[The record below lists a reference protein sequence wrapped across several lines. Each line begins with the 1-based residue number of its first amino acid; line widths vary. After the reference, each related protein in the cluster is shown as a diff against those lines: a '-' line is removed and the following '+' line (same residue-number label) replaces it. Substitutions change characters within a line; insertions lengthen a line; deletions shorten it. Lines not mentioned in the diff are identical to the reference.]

1 MDMKGSTTARDAK
14 VGIVLL
20 LEITVV
26 VSNLAGASNM
36 TDLSSK

>member
-1 MDMKGSTTARDAK
+1 MDMKGSTTARDGK